1 MKILDEII
9 EECIEANALFTTYDI
24 IPEAR
29 ERGCTLSN
37 ESISQYI
44 KNYRYPIFY
53 TRTIKELGC
62 EITAP
67 IYHPSDVDANDYDAS
82 DILPESKEIKQD
94 ITVSELM
101 SQSAER
107 MIQEKKSLG
116 LYRSTISNK
125 KSELFDKRGR
135 YHVKVADVQ
144 KAGFDI
150 GEQVNIFVDNDNGNI
165 ILTNKSRKPKDT
177 KQVGKVKVDMYQNV
191 SVAKTPFKMINNTEK
206 PSSLSVKAS
215 KGLIKIIPS
224 Y

>member
-107 MIQEKKSLG
+107 MIQEKKS
-116 LYRSTISNK
+116 Y
-125 KSELFDKRGR
+125 F
-135 YHVKVADVQ
+135 
-144 KAGFDI
+144 
-150 GEQVNIFVDNDNGNI
+150 
-165 ILTNKSRKPKDT
+165 
-177 KQVGKVKVDMYQNV
+177 
-191 SVAKTPFKMINNTEK
+191 
-206 PSSLSVKAS
+206 
-215 KGLIKIIPS
+215 
-224 Y
+224 